1 MSFED
6 KIELVKNAIN
16 EYPDFPKPGIMFQD
30 VFGVFA
36 KPDACQALMDLARS
50 HAVKYSNQV
59 DVIVGLDA
67 RGFLFGP
74 IMALAIGKPFVP
86 IRKAGKL
93 PGCCKQ
99 IKYAYSTE
107 KIRWRFKRTV

>member
-1 MSFED
+1 MGKFCCFTASVFVVTDRDTAIYKMSNNE
-6 KIELVKNAIN
+6 KLKLVKNAIN

-74 IMALAIGKPFVP
+74 IMAL
-86 IRKAGKL
+86 
-93 PGCCKQ
+93 
-99 IKYAYSTE
+99 E
-107 KIRWRFKRTV
+107 N